1 MCQVG
6 KQTIAIAVV
15 IALLGLPL
23 GVVAGEMDE
32 RDPQVSALQ
41 MTTDALIARPLG
53 IVGTVVGFGLFIISS
68 PFSLLGGNADKAWQ
82 ALVLYPAEFTFDR
95 PLGKFD

>member
-1 MCQVG
+1 MHKVG
-6 KQTIAIAVV
+6 KQAIAIAVM

-23 GVVAGEMDE
+23 GVAASEMEE
-32 RDPQVSALQ
+32 RDPQVTGLK
-41 MTTDALIARPLG
+41 MTTDVLIARPLG

-82 ALVLYPAEFTFDR
+82 SLVVYPAKFTFDR
-95 PLGKFD
+95 PLGKFE